1 MSIISWGIFDEV
13 KSLAGVENLDISFNV
28 LGEFGNVDLAKCVK
42 GVWRIGWTRVDIVEE
57 MICKDISYIMDLDKF
72 TQ

>member
-1 MSIISWGIFDEV
+1 MSIISWGIFYGV

-42 GVWRIGWTRVDIVEE
+42 GVWRIGWTLVW
-57 MICKDISYIMDLDKF
+57 
-72 TQ
+72 T